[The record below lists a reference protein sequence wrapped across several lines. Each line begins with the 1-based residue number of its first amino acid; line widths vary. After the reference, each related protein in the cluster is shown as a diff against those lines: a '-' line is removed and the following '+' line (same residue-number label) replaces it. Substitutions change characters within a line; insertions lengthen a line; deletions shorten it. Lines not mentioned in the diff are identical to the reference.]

1 MRQRNNLSEGAADDV
16 MLDVVDPIG
25 EAGPDVARF
34 AVLKAGLG
42 ETVPGVQIN
51 RFCASALAAMNFA
64 AAQIMNRQ
72 HELVIGGGAEPMGR
86 VGMGASGGALA
97 MDPSIALP
105 PYFMWQG
112 VSADLIATKYG
123 FSRED
128 VDGYAQSQRRAAKAW
143 NEGHFKNSVLPVRD
157 VNGLTVMTKDE
168 LMRPYDDAVVATGR
182 AVESGDVKAILN
194 S

>member
-1 MRQRNNLSEGAADDV
+1 MRLRRCGSPRCPSRRKKELNNLSEGAVDDV

-34 AVLKAGLG
+34 AALKAPLG

-51 RFCASALAAMNFA
+51 RFYAFALAAMNFA

-72 HELVIGGGAEPMGR
+72 HELVIGGGAESMSR

-97 MDPSIALP
+97 MDASIALP
-105 PYFMWQG
+105 PCIMWQG
-112 VSADLIATKYG
+112 VSDDPIATKYG

-128 VDGYAQSQRRAAKAW
+128 VDGYAWS
-143 NEGHFKNSVLPVRD
+143 
-157 VNGLTVMTKDE
+157 T
-168 LMRPYDDAVVATGR
+168 
-182 AVESGDVKAILN
+182 
-194 S
+194 